1 MNSLKPIYNNNEWS
15 RNENTGVIY
24 NTNKAQLDA
33 YRDKHKVMKHLSEQQ
48 EQINR
53 LENDLLELKKMLC
66 TII

>member
-15 RNENTGVIY
+15 RNENNGVIY

-33 YRDKHKVMKHLSEQQ
+33 YREKHKVFKQLSDQQ

-53 LENDLLELKKMLC
+53 LENDLMELKKMLC

>member
-1 MNSLKPIYNNNEWS
+1 MNTLKPIFNNNEWS
-15 RNENTGVIY
+15 RNENTGILY

-33 YRDKHKVMKHLSEQQ
+33 YRDKHKLLKQLSDQQ
-48 EQINR
+48 NQINR